1 MNLLYNLVNLRLNTE
16 KRNKLG
22 WSILQLFN
30 FSATYLFLALHA
42 LLRNSQ
48 STAQKIY
55 RASFAGM
62 LNLFVW
68 FNILHLLSYNN
79 PAKSNDSSTT
89 LSLFETRNVILYI
102 EFPLSPFLA
111 ILSTTISAYS
121 SGGISST
128 SLPAKLL

>member
-55 RASFAGM
+55 RARKTSGM

-68 FNILHLLSYNN
+68 FNILHLLS
-79 PAKSNDSSTT
+79 
-89 LSLFETRNVILYI
+89 
-102 EFPLSPFLA
+102 
-111 ILSTTISAYS
+111 
-121 SGGISST
+121 
-128 SLPAKLL
+128 